1 MIKKTA
7 GDRSSFILLLRRWIT
22 RTVLLFGIELLS
34 WSDDLIWINL
44 LLIIIEEHLLLNQIV
59 SIFIHVLNHIL
70 SCLPDYVLIANV
82 DFVLVPATSSC

>member
-7 GDRSSFILLLRRWIT
+7 GDRSSLILLLRRWIT